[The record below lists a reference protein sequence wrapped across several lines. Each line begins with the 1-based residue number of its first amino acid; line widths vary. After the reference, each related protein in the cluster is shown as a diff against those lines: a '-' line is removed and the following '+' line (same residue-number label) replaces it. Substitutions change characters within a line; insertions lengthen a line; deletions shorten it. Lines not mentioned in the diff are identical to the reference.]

1 MRSLV
6 YEFSTAVSLA
16 GVVSFQRWRGNT
28 TVIAGTAIDDG
39 FAPLVLSP
47 QWVFYPRVPE
57 QEIERLPVG
66 DRHKS
71 TCLVWSIVED
81 VLGNVYDTLNTVDQS
96 TRTRPDRIID
106 AGRGLTYEVRT
117 AWSYGRQSFVA
128 GAIGVAIQ
136 V

>member
-1 MRSLV
+1 MTSLV
-6 YEFSTAVSLA
+6 YMFDTSVSLA
-16 GVVSFQRWRGNT
+16 GEVLFLRWQGNT
-28 TVIAGTAIDDG
+28 TVINGIAVDDG

-71 TCLVWSIVED
+71 LCLVWSIGRD
-81 VLGNVYDTLNTVDQS
+81 ALGTSYDKLNTVDQAQ
-96 TRTRPDRIID
+96 RTRPDRIVD

-117 AWSYGRQSFVA
+117 AWTYGRQSLVA

-136 V
+136 A